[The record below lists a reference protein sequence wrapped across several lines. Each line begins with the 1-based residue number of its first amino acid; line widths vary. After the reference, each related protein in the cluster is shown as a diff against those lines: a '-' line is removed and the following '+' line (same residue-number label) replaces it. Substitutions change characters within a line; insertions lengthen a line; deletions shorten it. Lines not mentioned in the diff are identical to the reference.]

1 MPYISTISRAAANGL
16 GYRGAEPAI
25 GSPFQ
30 GGYYAGA
37 YQVNGAKYYLIVAP
51 KASEST
57 TTYWTGLAPNVQT
70 TSEIDGLANTNSLSS
85 GGQAPAAFYC
95 FLYQNDGYTDWYL
108 PALLEIEI
116 IYYNLK
122 SFAYPNSLTT
132 GANQYAIPSRA
143 GQNYKQ
149 FIPRQTPVGLFQSG
163 GTQFL
168 EGIYWTS
175 TQFSPTGQNAKAFGV
190 LSADGIVY
198 QVNKAAP
205 VTAIVR
211 PVRKVYAGT
220 V

>member
-57 TTYWTGLAPNVQT
+57 TIYWTGLPPNIQT
-70 TSEIDGLANTNSLSS
+70 TSEIDGLTNTNSLNS
-85 GGQAPAAFYC
+85 GGQAPAATYC
-95 FLYQNDGYTDWYL
+95 FTYQNDGYTDWYL

-122 SFAYPNSLTT
+122 SFAFPNYTLT

-163 GTQFL
+163 GSQFL
-168 EGIYWTS
+168 EGFYWTS
-175 TQFSPTGQNAKAFGV
+175 TQVASTVQNTKAFGIFN
-190 LSADGIVY
+190 ADGIVY
-198 QVNKAAP
+198 EVAKQP
-205 VTAIVR
+205 TSSAIVR